1 VRVFPR
7 TNILVLQTEGLRD
20 VNKTMT
26 TIFKFLGLREFTN
39 NFRKYNEN
47 KISNKGAL
55 FSDFWGL
62 VIRILFT
69 SFTSNHHLKRQLYLF
84 RTSTHGRLFF
94 FFINL

>member
-1 VRVFPR
+1 MRVFPR

-55 FSDFWGL
+55 FSDFLGSGVSYL
-62 VIRILFT
+62 IHFL
-69 SFTSNHHLKRQLYLF
+69 HLQPPP
-84 RTSTHGRLFF
+84 
-94 FFINL
+94 